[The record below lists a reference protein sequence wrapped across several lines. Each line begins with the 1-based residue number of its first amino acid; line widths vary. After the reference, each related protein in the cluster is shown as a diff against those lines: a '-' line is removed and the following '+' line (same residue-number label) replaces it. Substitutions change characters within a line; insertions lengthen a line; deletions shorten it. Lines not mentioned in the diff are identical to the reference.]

1 MLHPPVSAVEKLCV
15 PLLPKC
21 IYPRQRNIAI
31 REDGTAIAYDYYR
44 LTKSYI
50 DKDGKTKHR
59 SVLCL
64 RELPSFDKDERNLLA
79 FMLTTMIEDGQ
90 GVMCENKKLY
100 EEAMS
105 QYVKYRGSKYAQE
118 NDPRLIAERKA
129 REEEERKKAVA
140 VKLETLTQHE
150 ARIIGCENSRY
161 ACRWVRLRWMENPSG
176 HSWWIV
182 TQRVPRNVPCM
193 IRHANVT
200 RRDWKLSKKVFLLR
214 AEPRNVTQ

>member
-1 MLHPPVSAVEKLCV
+1 MFRETPKMLHPPVSAVEKLCV

-64 RELPSFDKDERNLLA
+64 GELPCFDKDERNLLA

-90 GVMCENKKLY
+90 GVMCENK
-100 EEAMS
+100 S
-105 QYVKYRGSKYAQE
+105 ST
-118 NDPRLIAERKA
+118 RK
-129 REEEERKKAVA
+129 
-140 VKLETLTQHE
+140 
-150 ARIIGCENSRY
+150 
-161 ACRWVRLRWMENPSG
+161 
-176 HSWWIV
+176 
-182 TQRVPRNVPCM
+182 PCLNM
-193 IRHANVT
+193 
-200 RRDWKLSKKVFLLR
+200 
-214 AEPRNVTQ
+214 